1 MAHLRGAGGD
11 ADQTAADYDV
21 PRAAVA
27 AALAYYRQ
35 HQAVIDARITLN
47 AASRDAAARP
57 TSGAWRAMAALYA
70 DHKSRST
77 WRGVARARSRYRDRA

>member
-1 MAHLRGAGGD
+1 MLALGRRGWADRARLVGSGVELWALLVHLRGVGSD

-47 AASRDAAARP
+47 AASLDAAARL
-57 TSGAWRAMAALYA
+57 TSGA
-70 DHKSRST
+70 
-77 WRGVARARSRYRDRA
+77 